1 MSQGRIT
8 LVDDDRDTRQMLS
21 LALELEGYEVS
32 EAQSG
37 LRLISSLHVDRPD
50 VILMEAAL
58 SWIDGIELCRAV
70 KKNPAFRDV
79 PIVFISVRRRS
90 EDIAAGLS
98 AGAVDYLPKP
108 IHLPRLLS
116 RIREIL
122 ASRRPESEVTS

>member
-8 LVDDDRDTRQMLS
+8 IVDDDRDTRQMLA
-21 LALELEGYEVS
+21 LALELEGYAVT

-79 PIVFISVRRRS
+79 PVVFISVRRRS
-90 EDIAAGLS
+90 EDVAAGLQ

-108 IHLPRLLS
+108 LHLPRLLA

-122 ASRRPESEVTS
+122 ASRRSEEAEA